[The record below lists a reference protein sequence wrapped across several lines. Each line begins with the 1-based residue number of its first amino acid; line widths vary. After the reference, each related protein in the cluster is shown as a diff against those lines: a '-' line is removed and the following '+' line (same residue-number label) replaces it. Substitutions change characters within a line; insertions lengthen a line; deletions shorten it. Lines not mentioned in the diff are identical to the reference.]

1 MSWKALLSSSWLA
14 LAVIV
19 IGCSQSKDTAA
30 PAAKTADSKP
40 AAGAHDGWWCSEH
53 GVPEGVCARCDAKLV
68 ADFKAKGDWC
78 KEHDR
83 PESQCFICHP
93 EREAEFAAE
102 YEAKYGSAPPKPE
115 A

>member
-1 MSWKALLSSSWLA
+1 MSGKKFLA
-14 LAVIV
+14 FASVMVLAAA
-19 IGCSQSKDTAA
+19 IGCSQSAEKAA
-30 PAAKTADSKP
+30 PAAKTA
-40 AAGAHDGWWCSEH
+40 AAESSSHAGWWCVEH

-78 KEHDR
+78 SEHDR

-93 EREAEFAAE
+93 EKEAEFAAE
-102 YEAKYGSAPPKPE
+102 YEAKFGSAPPKPE